1 MKTKVRGIRA
11 SEEFWEKCR
20 KVAKKKNTDVNKLIV
35 SRMNKYCD
43 KTLTSKN
50 NCDKLV

>member
-20 KVAKKKNTDVNKLIV
+20 KVAKIKKTDVNKLV
-35 SRMNKYCD
+35 VTRMNKYCN
-43 KTLTSKN
+43 KVLTSKKD
-50 NCDKLV
+50 CDKL